1 MLVLTKIKKVKFF
14 IIVPPFVHLV
24 PFSFACVKSDLLI
37 GILFSHRKSL
47 KISEV

>member
-24 PFSFACVKSDLLI
+24 PLSFACVKSNLLI
-37 GILFSHRKSL
+37 AILFSHSKSL